1 VFVTGGVIVLTLLQ
15 GLVLPAAVR
24 WAQLPRDTTPEQEL
38 HLAET
43 IATQEALE
51 ALPRLTATLGISDD
65 VADRLR
71 VEYDNHLTFIRA
83 RADGDEEHPALR
95 KEQEY
100 RTLRLALVASK
111 RATLVRLRDERRID
125 DTVLR
130 QLVTRLDNE
139 EVGLAPHQPSD

>member
-1 VFVTGGVIVLTLLQ
+1 
-15 GLVLPAAVR
+15 
-24 WAQLPRDTTPEQEL
+24 
-38 HLAET
+38 
-43 IATQEALE
+43 
-51 ALPRLTATLGISDD
+51 

-71 VEYDNHLTFIRA
+71 LEYENHLAFVRA
-83 RADGDEEHPALR
+83 RAEGDEEHPALR

-130 QLVTRLDNE
+130 QLVTRLDTE
-139 EVGLAPHQPSD
+139 EVGLAPPSAMIMDWGEGEACAVPAPYRPRCRGHPRRHTVGCSSVLRHSAR